1 SVFLKY
7 DLYAGPI
14 QGRKNG
20 ALISMEQGVAV
31 PYALWAIQ
39 ERGVLFVP
47 PGIQVYKG
55 MVLGECS
62 RENDLEVNPCKEKK
76 LTNVRASGSDEAVR
90 LVPPRQLT
98 LEQCIE
104 FIDDDELVEITPKS
118 LRIRKKFL
126 DPNERKKMAKAA
138 AL

>member
-1 SVFLKY
+1 
-7 DLYAGPI
+7 
-14 QGRKNG
+14 
-20 ALISMEQGVAV
+20 MEQGVAV